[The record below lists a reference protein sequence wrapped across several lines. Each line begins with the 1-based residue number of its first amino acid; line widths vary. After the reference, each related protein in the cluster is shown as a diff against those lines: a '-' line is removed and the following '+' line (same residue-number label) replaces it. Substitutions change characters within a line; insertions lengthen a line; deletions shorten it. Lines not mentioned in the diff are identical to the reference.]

1 GFNKV
6 AWNPN
11 SIPSGDSFLNSSYAP
26 HMLVV
31 IHVLRYQMFAP
42 DQGIFLSSSLCM
54 SLSAYVDSDW
64 AACPSF
70 RRSVTDF
77 YMFWGG
83 PLHGSCLLKLGVLTP
98 SSLKGWGVDIGPSD
112 KSKLK
117 PDPDDESDF
126 SYDEN
131 AVNGPG
137 NWSNIHPDWIKCNT
151 GKMQSPIDFP
161 NKKVEVVSNLGIL
174 QKFYKPS
181 NATLLNR
188 GHDIMLRWDNGGF
201 LKINGTQYQLK
212 QVHWHTPSEHTID
225 GKRFDMEGHLVH
237 ETDDGK
243 NIAVIGV
250 LYEIGLLPD
259 LFLKIIEKDLKA
271 LADKKD
277 AEKAIGIIDPN
288 LIKLDGKKYYRNM
301 GSLTVPPCS
310 ENVVWT
316 IDAKVKTVTRKQIK
330 LLRDAV
336 HDGYEFNARPVQPL
350 NDRPIKFNK
359 PWPFI

>member
-1 GFNKV
+1 MSTDIISSVEGF
-6 AWNPN
+6 
-11 SIPSGDSFLNSSYAP
+11 DEFT
-26 HMLVV
+26 
-31 IHVLRYQMFAP
+31 
-42 DQGIFLSSSLCM
+42 LSP
-54 SLSAYVDSDW
+54 AH
-64 AACPSF
+64 
-70 RRSVTDF
+70 
-77 YMFWGG
+77 
-83 PLHGSCLLKLGVLTP
+83 PLYLH
-98 SSLKGWGVDIGPSD
+98 PSD
-112 KSKLK
+112 SSDSRLIFH
-117 PDPDDESDF
+117 PFDDDESDF

-243 NIAVIGV
+243 NIAVIGI

-316 IDAKVKTVTRKQIK
+316 IDGKLFNELTNGVLPGDQLDKMKCCQTIPGDPNTFLGGSNHPTFENHAAK
-330 LLRDAV
+330 AP
-336 HDGYEFNARPVQPL
+336 ES
-350 NDRPIKFNK
+350 
-359 PWPFI
+359 